1 MKECKAYG
9 ISTFS
14 MGERSSASPQQDK
27 IKMPAS
33 QQQKENKIP
42 ASGNAISSAHVTCD
56 ADEVYE
62 EVSDTGG
69 TNGST
74 GADENVYEPIP
85 GRREPEEECIYE
97 PVTLDTDEP
106 NESTFL

>member
-1 MKECKAYG
+1 MEMKECEAYG
-9 ISTFS
+9 ISSFS
-14 MGERSSASPQQDK
+14 MDERSSASASHQHK

-33 QQQKENKIP
+33 QQQKEDKIP

-69 TNGST
+69 TNGSKEQPKMYMNPYQ
-74 GADENVYEPIP
+74 AI
-85 GRREPEEECIYE
+85 
-97 PVTLDTDEP
+97 
-106 NESTFL
+106 ESQKKNASMNQSR